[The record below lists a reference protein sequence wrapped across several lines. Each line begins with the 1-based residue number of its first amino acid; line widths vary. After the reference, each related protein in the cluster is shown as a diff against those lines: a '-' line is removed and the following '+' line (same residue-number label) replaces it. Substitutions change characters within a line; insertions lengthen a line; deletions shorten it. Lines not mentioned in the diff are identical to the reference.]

1 MDLKLYLQT
10 FSKEELI
17 SLIAELAD
25 GQEAVRH
32 FLNERIFVAEGE
44 VVHQNNSSNAEKN
57 SLPVES
63 GAIDSSFQNP
73 VTRHSSPQEK
83 INLFKSIFA
92 GRNDVFALRWYNAK
106 NQKSGYS
113 PVCGNKWII
122 GKCDLKK
129 FSCAT
134 CPYKLPV
141 ALSDNYFFN
150 HLAGR
155 DEFCRDVIGLYPLM
169 EGNLCRFLVMDFD
182 AHVPPAKMSAMSTH
196 ANAPT
201 AAYNHLNESKAW
213 KKDIL
218 TVQKIFSDY
227 GISSYIEISRSGNGG
242 HLWIFFENEI
252 SARLARNLGSAVIKS
267 AMQKR
272 HSIPFESFDRLFP
285 NQDEIPKGGYGNL
298 IALPLQGKAVK
309 EGHSVFV
316 NDNFIPYDN
325 QWQFL
330 SSVQKVSEKH
340 VKKIINEIEGSLFDF
355 VEKDETEEIQTVQKK
370 IATPLEADSKT
381 KEALKKSDFKNLVQ
395 IILLNHVKIKKEGI
409 SENALEFLSERQFS

>member
-1 MDLKLYLQT
+1 MQM
-10 FSKEELI
+10 
-17 SLIAELAD
+17 
-25 GQEAVRH
+25 
-32 FLNERIFVAEGE
+32 
-44 VVHQNNSSNAEKN
+44 
-57 SLPVES
+57 P
-63 GAIDSSFQNP
+63 
-73 VTRHSSPQEK
+73 
-83 INLFKSIFA
+83 
-92 GRNDVFALRWYNAK
+92 
-106 NQKSGYS
+106 
-113 PVCGNKWII
+113 
-122 GKCDLKK
+122 
-129 FSCAT
+129 
-134 CPYKLPV
+134 
-141 ALSDNYFFN
+141 
-150 HLAGR
+150 
-155 DEFCRDVIGLYPLM
+155 
-169 EGNLCRFLVMDFD
+169 
-182 AHVPPAKMSAMSTH
+182 
-196 ANAPT
+196 PT

-355 VEKDETEEIQTVQKK
+355 VEKDETDEIQTVQKK